1 MKLSEYS
8 EIQLLE
14 EIERRKKIR
23 ISMPQRSWELTKR
36 VLMQI
41 YKTVESCLKSAIE
54 KDCWDEDYEAY
65 IFEATMKAFF
75 GKDYFSDFHNKR
87 FT

>member
-1 MKLSEYS
+1 MELSEYS

-23 ISMPQRSWELTKR
+23 ISMPQQIMGTDKARIE
-36 VLMQI
+36 QI